1 MRARLDASDAVPGEL
16 RRNFLEVLDRAL
28 AGTAGFA
35 GLPRD
40 ERAEAIR
47 QVRKATKALRA
58 MIPMLAGVASDEAR
72 AGAGRCLAGAAGVL
86 SPVRDRDAMLAI
98 IGRLLGERDD
108 ARARRFREEL
118 TAALVPAIGPAEE
131 TRLDELLVA
140 RAALEL
146 GRVRAAAAA
155 WEFDAV
161 DPDSIEASL
170 ATAWREA
177 RDLAADDWGDGTD
190 DRSHEIRKRCSR
202 LALQVGLLEDRD
214 RRLKRIRRE
223 LKRTCDLLGE
233 EHDLAML
240 AERVALEARRFSRD
254 GLAEAVATLCATARR
269 RLRESAR
276 EATGELFA
284 TGRKAFRRRVRRALS

>member
-1 MRARLDASDAVPGEL
+1 MRARLDASDDVPGEL
-16 RRNFLEVLDRAL
+16 RRNFLGVLDRAL
-28 AGTAGFA
+28 AEASGFPERPAG
-35 GLPRD
+35 
-40 ERAEAIR
+40 ERPEAIR

-58 MIPMLAGVASDEAR
+58 MIPLLSGAASDEAR
-72 AGAGRCLAGAAGVL
+72 AGAERCLADAAGVL

-108 ARARRFREEL
+108 VRARRFRDEL
-118 TAALVPAIGPAEE
+118 TAALVPAIGPAESA
-131 TRLDELLVA
+131 RLDELLVA
-140 RAALEL
+140 RAAIEL
-146 GRVRAAAAA
+146 GRVRAAGET
-155 WEFDAV
+155 WEFAGV
-161 DPDSIEASL
+161 DPEAIAGSM

-177 RDLAADDWGDGTD
+177 RDLARADWCDASD

-202 LALQVGLLEDRD
+202 LALQVGLLADRD

-240 AERVALEARRFSRD
+240 AERVALEARRFSRE
-254 GLAEAVATLCATARR
+254 GLPEAVAMLCAAARQ

-276 EATGELFA
+276 ETTDEVFA